1 MGKMFFSVFFKPQ
14 KTCFFGLVAL
24 CLILRRSAWSCGAL
38 LSLSRCRCD
47 CDLISYPYALLIS
60 HVLLVRD
67 FHLSL
72 SVHGAGPY
80 GPIRY
85 CLAALLAG
93 IRSLQSESCSLP
105 WRFRRPWHCF
115 IPLPVHCHGIEEQKS
130 NSSIIDDTAPQGEG
144 SGL

>member
-1 MGKMFFSVFFKPQ
+1 MQ
-14 KTCFFGLVAL
+14 GLSYGALPGLAAL
-24 CLILRRSAWSCGAL
+24 CLLVLWVVALYLIFILRRSAWSCGAL

-47 CDLISYPYALLIS
+47 CDLICPIDLII
-60 HVLLVRD
+60 LVRD

-105 WRFRRPWHCF
+105 WRFRRPRHCF
-115 IPLPVHCHGIEEQKS
+115 IPLPLHCHGIEEQKS